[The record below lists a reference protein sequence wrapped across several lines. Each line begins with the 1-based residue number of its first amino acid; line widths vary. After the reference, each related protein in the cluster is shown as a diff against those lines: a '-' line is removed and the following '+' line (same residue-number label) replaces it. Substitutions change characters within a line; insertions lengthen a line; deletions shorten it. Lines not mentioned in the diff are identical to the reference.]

1 MEEITLY
8 TLLVY
13 ITIVFFLLIS
23 FFIIIKSLN
32 VKNKV
37 LLAAE
42 KREVEFQ
49 KELNYVQLKS
59 IEEDREKIGSTIH
72 DDLGQV
78 ITLLWMQIQSLKK
91 INKNVGLQD
100 NDFSKMENLIQNASE
115 KCSNISSMLY
125 PATLLRHGFVDGL
138 HELILEIRYSTEL
151 SIDFNCPKLKFTK
164 EISSN
169 LFRIFQELLNNTIK
183 HAKAKNVNIKII
195 LNDASIRFDYSD
207 DGIGTDLV
215 NQKQGLGTNT
225 IKTRIHVMNG
235 RIVETKNKLKGF
247 NLSFILPYG
256 KN

>member
-8 TLLVY
+8 SVIAYFTVL
-13 ITIVFFLLIS
+13 FFLIIS
-23 FFIIIKSLN
+23 MIIIIKSLN

-91 INKNVGLQD
+91 INQNVGLQD
-100 NDFSKMENLIQNASE
+100 NDFSKMEDLIQNASE
-115 KCSNISSMLY
+115 RCSNISSMLY

-138 HELILEIRYSTEL
+138 HELILEIRNSTEL
-151 SIDFNCPKLKFTK
+151 SIDFNCPKLKFNK

-183 HAKAKNVNIKII
+183 HAKAQNIIIKII
-195 LNDASIRFDYSD
+195 LNDASIHFEYSD
-207 DGIGTDLV
+207 DGIGMELV

-235 RIVETKNKLKGF
+235 KIIETKNKLKGF
-247 NLSFILPYG
+247 NLSFVLPNG
-256 KN
+256 EN